1 MARAPVLTKELRG
14 VTVKGWVEI
23 YEWRDNAKARITLRI
38 ISLGDPKPEATPYRV
53 RVTMPAANAS
63 AATGEAVALK
73 ATLRPPP
80 EPVAPHGFDFARAAW
95 FDRLGATGYA
105 TDKIERSAET
115 GEPRHG
121 ICAPGLRSTMFA
133 G

>member
-1 MARAPVLTKELRG
+1 
-14 VTVKGWVEI
+14 
-23 YEWRDNAKARITLRI
+23 
-38 ISLGDPKPEATPYRV
+38 
-53 RVTMPAANAS
+53 MPAANAS

-80 EPVAPHGFDFARAAW
+80 EPVAPHGFDFAW

-105 TDKIERSAET
+105 TGKIERSAET
-115 GEPRHG
+115 AEPRHG
-121 ICAPGLRSTMFA
+121 ICAGLRSTMFA

>member
-1 MARAPVLTKELRG
+1 M
-14 VTVKGWVEI
+14 
-23 YEWRDNAKARITLRI
+23 
-38 ISLGDPKPEATPYRV
+38 
-53 RVTMPAANAS
+53 RVTIPAANAS

-105 TDKIERSAET
+105 TDKIEQSAET